1 MRKSVR
7 IALISI
13 FGALHA
19 VLYLISFG
27 LGLWRNWAIYLAP
40 IEGIILGPGA
50 GFLAA
55 LLGSSIPR
63 IAMLDPL
70 SIFGI
75 VAEPVSVLSV
85 GWLSRGKWKPVLAI
99 YVAMLCAYFLHPFG
113 RELPLWTIIDI
124 LVALFIIYPVA
135 RLSSFLLS
143 KNVRRLSIAFV
154 SLAFVCTATDAL
166 ARIFLLIPVGL
177 QILVFPDFNVL
188 QTVFIGSA
196 ISSYIEDV
204 LVVLV
209 SLFAGVPLLVAT
221 SKMGLFPGKNEK
233 TKQSRFK
240 LFFKSDSKSKNGNS

>member
-27 LGLWRNWAIYLAP
+27 LWRNLAIYLAP

-55 LLGSSIPR
+55 FLGSSIPR

-70 SIFGI
+70 FIFGI

-99 YVAMLCAYFLHPFG
+99 YAAMLSAYFLHPLG
-113 RELPLWTIIDI
+113 RQLPLWTIIDI
-124 LVALFIIYPVA
+124 LVALFIIYPA
-135 RLSSFLLS
+135 AKLS
-143 KNVRRLSIAFV
+143 KYLFGKNVKRLSIAFV
-154 SLAFVCTATDAL
+154 SLAFICTATDAL
-166 ARIFLLIPVGL
+166 ARIFLLIPIGL
-177 QILVFPDFNVL
+177 HVLVFPDFNVL

-196 ISSYIEDV
+196 LSSYVEDAIV
-204 LVVLV
+204 ILV
-209 SLFAGVPLLVAT
+209 SLFAGVPMLIAT
-221 SKMGLFPGKNEK
+221 SKLGLFPEKNQK
-233 TKQSRFK
+233 TKQ
-240 LFFKSDSKSKNGNS
+240 

>member
-1 MRKSVR
+1 MRNSVR
-7 IALISI
+7 IAFISI

-27 LGLWRNWAIYLAP
+27 LWRNLAIYLAP

-63 IAMLDPL
+63 IAMGDPL
-70 SIFGI
+70 IIFGI
-75 VAEPVSVLSV
+75 VAEPISVLSV

-99 YVAMLCAYFLHPFG
+99 YVTMLCAYFLHPFG
-113 RELPLWTIIDI
+113 RQLPLWTIIDI
-124 LVALFIIYPVA
+124 LVALFIIYPA
-135 RLSSFLLS
+135 AKLSSSLLS

-154 SLAFVCTATDAL
+154 CLAFICTATDAL
-166 ARIFLLIPVGL
+166 ARIFLLIPIGL
-177 QILVFPDFNVL
+177 HVLVFPDFNVL

-196 ISSYIEDV
+196 VSSYIEDV

-209 SLFAGVPLLVAT
+209 SLFAGVPLLIAT
-221 SKMGLFPGKNEK
+221 SKLGLFAEMNQK
-233 TKQSRFK
+233 TKQ
-240 LFFKSDSKSKNGNS
+240 

>member
-7 IALISI
+7 IAFISI

-19 VLYLISFG
+19 ALYLFSFG
-27 LGLWRNWAIYLAP
+27 LGLWRNLAIYLAP

-55 LLGSSIPR
+55 LLGSSLPR

-70 SIFGI
+70 FIFGI
-75 VAEPVSVLSV
+75 VAEPLSVLSV
-85 GWLSRGKWKPVLAI
+85 AWLSRGNWKPVLAI
-99 YVAMLCAYFLHPFG
+99 YAAMLCAYFLHPFG
-113 RELPLWTIIDI
+113 RELPLWTIIDV
-124 LVALFIIYPVA
+124 LVALFIIYPA
-135 RLSSFLLS
+135 AKLSNCLLS
-143 KNVRRLSIAFV
+143 RNVRRLSIAFV

-166 ARIFLLIPVGL
+166 GRIFLLIPIGL
-177 QILVFPDFNVL
+177 HVIVFPDFNVL
-188 QTVFIGSA
+188 ETVFIGSA

-209 SLFAGVPLLVAT
+209 SLFAGVPLLVAA

-233 TKQSRFK
+233 KKQSRFK
-240 LFFKSDSKSKNGNS
+240 LFSKSDSKSKNGNS